1 MNDDELREKNINN
14 LRNLFKL
21 MGAQKQVSKKNT
33 NLYFSKTWPNRF
45 WMPYDYGISDL
56 KDLIKINNHKNKII
70 SLWETNKDIFTEAN
84 NELISKEYTVLFEQI
99 GMYLNMNELD
109 INLNRD
115 LEIKQVHSKEDI
127 ELWTKIASLSFSYKI
142 DSEIIYKVSKD
153 SNINLL
159 LAYKE
164 NIPVGTALLYQNSS
178 VMGIHLVG
186 VLQKYRKQGIAD
198 NIMKRAISIS
208 KEKRIHFMVLQASM
222 LGLGIYE
229 KLGFKKSFV
238 LKNYQK
244 KEIK

>member
-1 MNDDELREKNINN
+1 
-14 LRNLFKL
+14 
-21 MGAQKQVSKKNT
+21 
-33 NLYFSKTWPNRF
+33 
-45 WMPYDYGISDL
+45 
-56 KDLIKINNHKNKII
+56 
-70 SLWETNKDIFTEAN
+70 
-84 NELISKEYTVLFEQI
+84 
-99 GMYLNMNELD
+99 MYLNMNELD
-109 INLNRD
+109 INLNKD

-127 ELWTKIASLSFSYKI
+127 ELWTKIASLCFSYKI

-208 KEKRIHFMVLQASM
+208 KEKRIDFMVLQASM

-229 KLGFKKSFV
+229 KLGFKKSFI